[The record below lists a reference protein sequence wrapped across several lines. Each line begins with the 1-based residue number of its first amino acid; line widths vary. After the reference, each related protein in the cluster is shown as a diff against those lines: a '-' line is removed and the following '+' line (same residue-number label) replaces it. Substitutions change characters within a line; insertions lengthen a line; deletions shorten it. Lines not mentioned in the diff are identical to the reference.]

1 MSVRRGETHAGQSL
15 LGAGGMEA
23 EPHPH
28 HTPSLYCRYEDE
40 INRRTAAEN
49 EFVVLKKVRGGI
61 QARCG
66 EHRLKMRGTG
76 GHVALAP
83 EQSVRDVWPKSGL
96 GTIRKERVAWKRG
109 DLEAL

>member
-1 MSVRRGETHAGQSL
+1 MSVRRGEAHAGQSL
-15 LGAGGMEA
+15 LGAGGMET

-66 EHRLKMRGTG
+66 GI
-76 GHVALAP
+76 V
-83 EQSVRDVWPKSGL
+83 
-96 GTIRKERVAWKRG
+96 
-109 DLEAL
+109 